1 MKTLITIFFIFCR
14 FYLAFSTLNPQVDLY
29 ANFETIGLNVIFR
42 GGNYPSQN
50 TIGNIYFAENVGQ
63 IPNLQPGFPLTR
75 VNDSTFTGSI
85 FWLTAGKEYAIK
97 LEILDPTTPLNNFT
111 RNYTKETRTEI
122 QFPSA
127 SKSWYVSPTGTSLLY
142 NSNNP
147 GSLKGGLDSVKAG
160 QEVVLLGGTYYFGE
174 YDIKRSG
181 LDGAPITIRG
191 ENGQTVIL
199 DGSMATNPVFV
210 REQNAAVDVW
220 RTTVIIP
227 YSNCLFYNGDRL
239 YPYKSKKELNRFNYD
254 GFNPTI
260 DPTKYDSILNI
271 GLSGYFRDDRILNC
285 NSTLEYSYYPSKLLW
300 VKMVNGE
307 NPNNIDLKISQKRYC
322 FNVINKDYI
331 VFKNL
336 KIQYYG
342 VWPEARGILL
352 DNSKGS
358 IISNCKFYGN
368 NYSVILEGN
377 SQNNTIQDNEF
388 IDGMQNWDT
397 YMMKATTQEGYCP
410 TDEFGNQLTSTCHLF
425 FSPPNPPIFPITVPT
440 STYYPQPSTR
450 QMELSA
456 ITVGKR
462 DFSGKGV
469 VIRRNSFQNL
479 ESMSIGFGFNG
490 TNGNYEQTTEMDIH
504 ENDINTSFDDG
515 LEVDGFAGN
524 MRFWKNT
531 FTNTGNMFSLA
542 PVRRGPVYMLKNIG
556 KDFNTSRFF
565 LNDKSKLITSFGSPL
580 KFNCGDENNFCASS
594 GSTYFINNTVYHRK
608 YNGDKYG
615 NGLDV
620 FNVPSSLF
628 NSFFAKNNVFITQ
641 NGSALNIDMPNQNEI
656 NKINM
661 DNNMYFNSS
670 GENFS
675 RVYLQNISE
684 VFYPTI
690 NAFRSASGFEINGFY
705 ENAEFE
711 DVLSNNFA
719 PAVNGNLV
727 DRALL
732 INGINQQFCGNAPDL
747 GAIELGCSVGIKDN
761 ILVSKIKVFPVPNC
775 GVFNL
780 LAEENGHI
788 RIFNSIGVELFHKNI
803 ESGNNLINLKEKV
816 SSGVYFIQFE
826 GESSKET
833 LKIVIEKKNP

>member
-1 MKTLITIFFIFCR
+1 MKTLITTFFILCHFCN
-14 FYLAFSTLNPQVDLY
+14 AFSTLNPQVDLY
-29 ANFETIGLNVIFR
+29 ANFETIGVNVIFR
-42 GGNYPSQN
+42 GGNFPSQS
-50 TIGNIYFAENVGQ
+50 TIGNIYYAENVGQ
-63 IPNLQPGFPLTR
+63 NPSLQPGFPLTR

-97 LEILDPTTPLNNFT
+97 LEILDPTVPSNNFV
-111 RNYTKETRTEI
+111 RNYSKETRSEI
-122 QFPSA
+122 QFPEV
-127 SKSWYVSPTGTSLLY
+127 SKSWYVSPNGTSLLY
-142 NSNNP
+142 TSNNP

-160 QEVVLLGGTYYFGE
+160 QEVVMLQGTYYFGE
-174 YDIKRSG
+174 YNLTKSG
-181 LDGAPITIRG
+181 TEGNPITIRG

-220 RTTVIIP
+220 RTTVDIP
-227 YSNCLFYNGDRL
+227 YSNCLFYNGERL
-239 YPYKSKKELNRFNYD
+239 YPYKSKKELHRFNYD
-254 GFNPTI
+254 GFNP
-260 DPTKYDSILNI
+260 DLFPSLYDSILNI

-285 NSTLEYSYYPSKLLW
+285 NSTLEYIYYPSKLLW
-300 VKMVNGE
+300 VKFKNGE

-322 FNVINKDYI
+322 FNVVNKDFI

-342 VWPEARGILL
+342 VWPEARAILL
-352 DNSKGS
+352 DNSKES
-358 IISNCKFYGN
+358 IITNCTFYGN

-377 SQNNTIQDNEF
+377 SQNNTIQDNAF

-397 YMMKATTQEGYCP
+397 YMMKATTHEGPCSI
-410 TDEFGNQLTSTCHLF
+410 DEFGNQLYSNCHLYVPPPP
-425 FSPPNPPIFPITVPT
+425 SPPLGLISLPT
-440 STYYPQPSTR
+440 FTYYPQPSAR
-450 QMELSA
+450 QMEISA

-469 VIRRNSFQNL
+469 VIRRNSFRNL
-479 ESMSIGFGFNG
+479 ESMSLGFGFNG

-515 LEVDGFAGN
+515 LEVDGLAGN
-524 MRFWKNT
+524 MRFWNNS
-531 FTNTGNMFSLA
+531 FTNTGDMFSLA
-542 PVRRGPVYMLKNIG
+542 PVRRGPVYMLRNIG

-565 LNDKSKLITSFGSPL
+565 LNDKSKLITGFGGPL
-580 KFNCGDENNFCASS
+580 KFNCGDEYNFCANS

-608 YNGDKYG
+608 YNGDTYG
-615 NGLDV
+615 NALDI

-656 NKINM
+656 NKITI
-661 DNNMYFNSS
+661 DNNMYFNST
-670 GENFS
+670 GESFA

-684 VFYPTI
+684 VFYPTL
-690 NAFRSASGFEINGFY
+690 NAFRSATGFELNGFY

-719 PAVNGNLV
+719 PLVNGNLV

-732 INGINQQFCGNAPDL
+732 INGINQQFCGSGPDL

-761 ILVSKIKVFPVPNC
+761 ILSSKIRIYPIPNS

-780 LAEENGHI
+780 LAEENGNI
-788 RIFNSIGVELFHKNI
+788 RIFNSIGVELFDKNI
-803 ESGNNLINLKEKV
+803 ESGNNLVNLKDKV
-816 SSGVYFIQFE
+816 TSGVYFVNFE
-826 GESSKET
+826 GKGSSEV
-833 LKIVIEKKNP
+833 LKIVIE